1 MDHDPSNP
9 HIDKDNAKDIFRAH
23 FCEDKV
29 IKIILKYRTGQEK
42 RSFPPPDEYVTW
54 PIFRWSKDDRYFAR
68 LGTDVLS
75 VYETPG
81 FGLLDKKS
89 IKIPGIR

>member
-1 MDHDPSNP
+1 MISSALDNGTLICFF
-9 HIDKDNAKDIFRAH
+9 HIDNVLAVKLLFN
-23 FCEDKV
+23 CN
-29 IKIILKYRTGQEK
+29 RTGQEK
-42 RSFPPPDEYVTW
+42 RSFPAPEEYVTW
-54 PIFRWSKDDRYFAR
+54 PIFRWSKDDKFFAR
-68 LGTDVLS
+68 LGSDMLS